1 MEYLKTSMLIRM
13 LKYACDIQGDDLL
26 IDAVEVT
33 KLFRKYG
40 MTRKIVDDKY
50 VGLEMNDDL
59 KELLKKIEKK
69 EYESLDLPLVTGNP
83 YGWKRNFDV
92 YKEEERI

>member
-69 EYESLDLPLVTGNP
+69 EYESLDLPLMTGG
-83 YGWKRNFDV
+83 YVWV
-92 YKEEERI
+92 ESKE

>member
-33 KLFRKYG
+33 KLFHKYG

-69 EYESLDLPLVTGNP
+69 
-83 YGWKRNFDV
+83 
-92 YKEEERI
+92 

>member
-69 EYESLDLPLVTGNP
+69 EYESLDLPLMTWDT

-92 YKEEERI
+92 YKEEE

>member
-40 MTRKIVDDKY
+40 MTRKIVNDKY

-59 KELLKKIEKK
+59 KELLKNIEKK
-69 EYESLDLPLVTGNP
+69 EYESLDLPLVTGNS

-92 YKEEERI
+92 YKEEE

>member
-26 IDAVEVT
+26 IDAVEIT
-33 KLFRKYG
+33 KLFHKYG

-69 EYESLDLPLVTGNP
+69 EYESLDLPLMTGDT
-83 YGWKRNFDV
+83 YGWSQKND
-92 YKEEERI
+92 YSYSEE

>member
-69 EYESLDLPLVTGNP
+69 EYESLDLPLVTGNS

-92 YKEEERI
+92 YEEEE